1 MAETYDV
8 VGDVH
13 GCCDELEALLE
24 RLGYAVEWVT
34 ERGERDVRV
43 SHPQGRKLV
52 FVGDLVDRGP
62 RTPDVLR
69 VAIASQDAGGLS
81 VVGNHDDKLARWLAG
96 RHVTINNGLQNSIE
110 QFEVESEDFRR
121 RVRKF
126 IEALPVYLQ
135 LDGGRLVVAHA
146 GLKAE
151 MIGEPESKVRHFAL
165 YGDTTGEKD
174 ELGYPVR
181 RDWATS
187 YSGEATMVYGHVA
200 APELEWVNNTICI
213 DTGCVFGG
221 ELTALRWP
229 ERELVSEP
237 AQREWYSAKRPL
249 GERTRRPKGAS

>member
-1 MAETYDV
+1 MAQAYDV

-13 GCCDELEALLE
+13 GCCDELEALLQ
-24 RLGYAVEWVT
+24 RLGYAVRWYSDEQDERQVEVT
-34 ERGERDVRV
+34 
-43 SHPQGRKLV
+43 PPAGRKLA

-69 VAIASQDAGGLS
+69 IAMSVEEAGTGLS

-96 RHVTINNGLQNSIE
+96 RNVTINNGLQDSID
-110 QFEVESEDFRR
+110 QLKLESEAFRQ
-121 RVRKF
+121 RVQRY
-126 IEALPVYLQ
+126 IEGLPVYVQ

-151 MIGEPESKVRHFAL
+151 MIGKDPKSVRHFAM
-165 YGDTTGEKD
+165 YGDTTGERD

-181 RDWATS
+181 RDWAAN
-187 YSGEATMVYGHVA
+187 YEGEAAIVYGHVA

-229 ERELVSEP
+229 ERETVSEK
-237 AQREWYSAKRPL
+237 ARREWYTPKRAL
-249 GERTRRPKGAS
+249 ADRTRRASP